1 MDAKT
6 KFTPG
11 PWCIA
16 RSGIGYPYQ
25 IDAPNGVHVRS
36 VTRWG
41 AISVPSLPEGEA
53 NARLIA
59 AAPTMYAALKRQQEN
74 IRRWIDTGIAASPEE
89 SRAISDAIDAA
100 LAEADGEA

>member
-11 PWCIA
+11 PWHADGPDMFGDFNILHPA
-16 RSGIGYPYQ
+16 DSLAVAAAVTNLRP
-25 IDAPNGVHVRS
+25 PEEVH
-36 VTRWG
+36 
-41 AISVPSLPEGEA
+41 A
-53 NARLIA
+53 NACLLA